1 MADAGI
7 MHAHHMTELGPA
19 MMLVFT
25 ALAVAA
31 VVALAWLVATVSRAD
46 GRRLPGG
53 SCDPR

>member
-1 MADAGI
+1 LADAGI
-7 MHAHHMTELGPA
+7 KHAHHMTELGSA